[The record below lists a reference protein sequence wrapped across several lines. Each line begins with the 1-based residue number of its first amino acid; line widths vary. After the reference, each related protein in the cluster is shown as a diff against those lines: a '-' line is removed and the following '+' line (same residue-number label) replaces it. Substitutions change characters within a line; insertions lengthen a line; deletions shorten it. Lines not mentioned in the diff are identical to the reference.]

1 LPEPAFFLKLS
12 IKGYVVTG
20 MEINGI
26 KICVDTLGKWSGC
39 HRKAFVIGGV
49 LGFSLTAVYLLFRKK
64 RPGQSTIPEEPNLN
78 MERYVF
84 EIPTDK
90 GAVQAVV
97 ESSGECYSV
106 NLDGRYVGSMWRDEQ
121 RGMQWNT
128 LDEGLTP
135 YLWDVSSQISEAF
148 SRKGFPSLLKGAY
161 PEILLTEWKSSE
173 TLEVLISDETDLE
186 VFSTFLKDEILNLVD
201 FEEHLDLMVKKTG
214 NAYFVIVGIN

>member
-1 LPEPAFFLKLS
+1 
-12 IKGYVVTG
+12 
-20 MEINGI
+20 MEIKGI
-26 KICVDTLGKWSGC
+26 KICVNTLGKWSGS
-39 HRKAFVIGGV
+39 HRKAILIGGI
-49 LGFSLTAVYLLFRKK
+49 LGFSLTAVYLLSRKK

-84 EIPTDK
+84 EVPTDK

-106 NLDGRYVGSMWRDEQ
+106 NLDGRYVGSMWRGEQ

-128 LDEGLTP
+128 LDEELTP

-173 TLEVLISDETDLE
+173 TLEVVISDETDLE

-201 FEEHLDLMVKKTG
+201 FGEHLDLMVKKTG

>member
-1 LPEPAFFLKLS
+1 
-12 IKGYVVTG
+12 
-20 MEINGI
+20 
-26 KICVDTLGKWSGC
+26 
-39 HRKAFVIGGV
+39 
-49 LGFSLTAVYLLFRKK
+49 
-64 RPGQSTIPEEPNLN
+64 

-121 RGMQWNT
+121 CGMQWNT